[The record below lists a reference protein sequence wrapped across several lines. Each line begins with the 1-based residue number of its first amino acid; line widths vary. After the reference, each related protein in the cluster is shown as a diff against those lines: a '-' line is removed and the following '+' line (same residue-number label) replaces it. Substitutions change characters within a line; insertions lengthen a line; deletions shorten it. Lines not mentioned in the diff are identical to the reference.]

1 MDSPVHVATVTE
13 AASARLRQALT
24 GCTIHPHGPLNAIVA
39 IIDGHR
45 DGTLDGHVAI
55 RWAINASR
63 RQLDELPD
71 GIDRRREQR
80 VVAVL
85 EVLDAGLT
93 P

>member
-1 MDSPVHVATVTE
+1 MHVPTATE

-55 RWAINASR
+55 QWAINASA
-63 RQLDELPD
+63 RQLDKLPD
-71 GIDRRREQR
+71 GIDAQRERR
-80 VVAVL
+80 VIAIL
-85 EVLDAGLT
+85 ELLDRGL
-93 P
+93 